1 MGKTGLEEAGRTT
14 FSGRR
19 TGGPAALWRRA
30 GGLLLGSMLLSGPA
44 LAQRYVLPT
53 GEYMD
58 TAQRR
63 NNQCPAVRPYYYS
76 VNGKYPRSSATL
88 RSEVQAFLRQRAA
101 PGAGSGYVT
110 FRFVVDCAGQP
121 DTRVQVLQTDAQ
133 YRPHHFAPAYVAELY
148 AFVRT
153 LRDWR
158 VGKHPNG
165 TAVSYTALITF
176 KITDGEVVAVL
187 P

>member
-1 MGKTGLEEAGRTT
+1 MIVFRQIAPL
-14 FSGRR
+14 
-19 TGGPAALWRRA
+19 L
-30 GGLLLGSMLLSGPA
+30 GGLLLGSPA

-63 NNQCPAVRPYYYS
+63 TAGCPAVRPYYYA
-76 VNGKYPRSSATL
+76 VNGKYPRSPATL
-88 RSEVQAFLRQRAA
+88 LAEVRAFLRQRAA
-101 PGAGSGYVT
+101 VGAGSGYVT
-110 FRFVVDCAGQP
+110 FRFVVDCTGQP

-148 AFVRT
+148 GFLRT

-158 VGKHPNG
+158 VATWPKDG
-165 TAVSYTALITF
+165 TVVSYTALLTF
-176 KITDGEVVAVL
+176 KLTDGQVVAVL